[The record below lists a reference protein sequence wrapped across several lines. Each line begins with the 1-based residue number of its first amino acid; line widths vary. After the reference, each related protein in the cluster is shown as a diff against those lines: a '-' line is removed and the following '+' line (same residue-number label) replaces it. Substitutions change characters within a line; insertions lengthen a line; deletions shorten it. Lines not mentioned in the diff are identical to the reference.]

1 MLLSFGGISRIIPR
15 MNKLPKKTIDAIV
28 SDNYEGDIKAFLA
41 DLEAYMQTVPTRSRK
56 RIPEATTPIIIE
68 LKNVERVYKLNRK
81 NHVSAVQDV
90 SLRVHEGEIVALTGP
105 SGSGKSTLMHLIGGL
120 DKPSSGELIVD
131 GRAIHHLGEGKLAHY
146 RNETVGFVF
155 QFFYLQPFL
164 RVNRNVEVPLMF
176 ARTKRRTRGE
186 AVNEMV
192 DGVGLAERATF
203 LPKELSGGQ
212 MQRVA
217 IARALVNHPKIL
229 LADEPTGNLDSK
241 TSESIMELLQAI
253 RKRFGT
259 TMIIVTHDPR
269 VAAWADR
276 TIRLED
282 GRVVS

>member
-1 MLLSFGGISRIIPR
+1 MQEPD
-15 MNKLPKKTIDAIV
+15 KLPKQPIDTILDGAYGGDA
-28 SDNYEGDIKAFLA
+28 EAFLA
-41 DLEAYMQTVPTRSRK
+41 DVTAYLRSLPIVPKKARAANDG
-56 RIPEATTPIIIE
+56 PVLIE
-68 LKNVERVYKLNRK
+68 LSNVSRSYTLNRK
-81 NHVSAVQDV
+81 NTVTAVQDV
-90 SLRVHEGEIVALTGP
+90 SVQVRTGEIVALTGP

-120 DKPSSGELIVD
+120 DRPSSGSVTVD
-131 GRAIHHLGEGKLAHY
+131 GQTISGLGQGKLAAY
-146 RNETVGFVF
+146 RNRTVGFVF

-176 ARTKRRTRGE
+176 AKSKRSERAATVSE
-186 AVNEMV
+186 VV
-192 DGVGLAERATF
+192 DAVGLDARASF

-241 TSESIMELLQAI
+241 TSASIMELLQLI
-253 RKRFGT
+253 RERLGT

-276 TIRLED
+276 VIRLED
-282 GRVVS
+282 GKVIA